1 MNRLFSI
8 YQLSSR
14 YSFINSPLLS
24 LWNKAKQKSIFTSA
38 CTVNNSIL
46 HSTVRWKSKGGLP
59 ASVKSKKISRDDV
72 APEVFPLIK
81 AEKMEKEFHNLLS
94 RFQASLVQR
103 LSLRMTPQLFADI
116 MIPEE
121 NVKLGQVANLLL
133 QNASHQN
140 ASSTSAQHRASLGD
154 QFLLVDL
161 TGRPNLLSA
170 ARKAV
175 IAFLDPGKDGS
186 GESKL
191 QSAGQHAFTIRL
203 NTVIT
208 QESRQKALSQGRELL
223 QHTIREMDKVHQTH
237 SKLLNTKQVKEEISE
252 DNLFIAREYLRALV
266 KEQHKLA
273 ELLWEKKRVEL
284 EGDAN

>member
-8 YQLSSR
+8 CQLSSR
-14 YSFINSPLLS
+14 SLFNSPLLS
-24 LWNKAKQKSIFTSA
+24 LWKENIVTSA
-38 CTVNNSIL
+38 CTLNTSIL
-46 HSTVRWKSKGGLP
+46 YSPVRWKSKGGGLP
-59 ASVKSKKISRDDV
+59 ASVKNKKISRDDV
-72 APEVFPLIK
+72 VPEVFPLIK
-81 AEKMEKEFHNLLS
+81 ADKMEKEFHNLLS

-133 QNASHQN
+133 QNNASHQN
-140 ASSTSAQHRASLGD
+140 TPFSSGTQRRVGLGD

-175 IAFLDPGKDGS
+175 IAFLDPCKDGS

-191 QSAGQHAFTIRL
+191 QPAGQYTFTIRL

-237 SKLLNTKQVKEEISE
+237 SKLLNTKQVKQEISE

-273 ELLWEKKRVEL
+273 ETLWEKKRVEL
-284 EGDAN
+284 EGDANC